1 METTTLPISTIRTDG
16 GTQARDALNNETVTE
31 YGLALIGG
39 AVFPPVVVFYDGAE
53 YWLADGFHRRAA
65 FERTNQRDILAHVE
79 QGTRRD
85 AMLYAV
91 GANANH
97 GLRRTNADKQRAIDT
112 LLRDEEWRTW
122 SDSEIARRV
131 GVDHKTVGG
140 RRRALESTWEIPRS
154 DERKTADGRTM
165 DTTNL
170 GPVKPAVAQPSIPPV
185 VRMVPLAAATGHEE
199 EDEDSHEEPAE
210 IAAATA
216 PTPRPLLTL
225 IPLPATPAPA
235 GNDTG
240 ALVAAVAVCE
250 LARQMLH
257 QAEAREDAMLR
268 EFVARGRTVNP
279 RVDAGSFQTA
289 AAIFLD
295 NPAFRAQVG
304 FLALG
309 VLVDVQN
316 NAA

>member
-1 METTTLPISTIRTDG
+1 M
-16 GTQARDALNNETVTE
+16 TE
-31 YGLALIGG
+31 YGLSLIGG

-170 GPVKPAVAQPSIPPV
+170 GPVKPAVAQPSLPPV

-257 QAEAREDAMLR
+257 QAEAREDTMLR
-268 EFVARGRTVNP
+268 QLEQRGQTVNP
-279 RVDAGSFQTA
+279 QFDSGSFHSA

-295 NPAFRAQVG
+295 NPAFRAQAG

-309 VLVDVQN
+309 VTVDM
-316 NAA
+316 A

>member
-31 YGLALIGG
+31 YGLSLIGG
-39 AVFPPVVVFYDGAE
+39 AVFPPVVVFYDGAD

-170 GPVKPAVAQPSIPPV
+170 GPVKPAVAQPSVPPAV
-185 VRMVPLAAATGHEE
+185 QVGTQLVPTAAFIGQVEDEE
-199 EDEDSHEEPAE
+199 EPEE
-210 IAAATA
+210 IAAATVA
-216 PTPRPLLTL
+216 APRPMLTL
-225 IPLPATPAPA
+225 TPLPAAILPSS
-235 GNDTG
+235 DT
-240 ALVAAVAVCE
+240 AQLAAAVAVCE
-250 LARQMLH
+250 LARHMLRH
-257 QAEAREDAMLR
+257 AEEREDAMLR
-268 EFVARGRTVNP
+268 EFAARGRTVNP
-279 RVDAGSFQTA
+279 RFDAGSFQTA